1 MEVKKFERQINGG
14 NLVIETGKL
23 ALQANGSVTVQYG
36 GTVVLATATMN
47 DGAREGV
54 DFFPLMVDYEER
66 LYAAGKIKGSRFI
79 KREGKPT
86 DEAILSGRIVDRT
99 IRPLFNG
106 RMRNDV
112 QVVLTILS
120 VDQENDPDVC
130 SVIGASI
137 ALGISDIP
145 WDGPVGAVRVAKV
158 DGKLILNP
166 TFEQREKASFE
177 MFLTGKDGKINMIE
191 AGAKEVPE
199 AEMIEA
205 MHFGMGYISE
215 LEDFQKTIIKEIGKA
230 KKEAKLMQAP
240 VEIEEKMKR
249 FVEGKI
255 ESAVMEKDKLTRNDN
270 MSALKRGLLDYVA
283 EELGSEYIEIAKLV
297 LDEEIDDFVHQVAI
311 RRDVRVDGRKMDE
324 VRDLSAEVAVLPRTH
339 GSGLFNRGETQVL
352 TVLTLGAPGDEQII
366 DGMKE
371 ETTKRFM
378 HHYSFPPFSVGE
390 VKPMRGPGRREI
402 GHGALAE
409 KAIEPLIPT
418 KEEFPYTIRLVSE
431 VLGSNGSSSQA
442 SICGSALALM
452 DGGVPIKR
460 LAAGIAMGLMS
471 DQEGNYK
478 VLTDIQGPEDHY
490 GDMDFKIAGTAEGLT
505 AIQMDVKIGGISL
518 AILEEAI
525 GKAREARMHIIGVM
539 SGAITQPRAELSQFA
554 PRITSFKINPDKIR
568 DVIGPGGKV
577 INAIIADTGVTIDIE
592 DDGTVLITSKDAD
605 AAAKATAWIKN
616 IVREVLP
623 GEIYQGKVVKIMNF
637 GAFVEILPGQEGLVH
652 ISEIAPTR
660 VEKVEDVVKM
670 GDVIAVKVKNIDDQ
684 GRINL
689 THKGV

>member
-1 MEVKKFERQINGG
+1 MEAQKFERQINGN

-66 LYAAGKIKGSRFI
+66 LYAAGKIKGSRFV
-79 KREGKPT
+79 KREGRPT
-86 DEAILSGRIVDRT
+86 DEAVLSGRIVDRT

-112 QVVLTILS
+112 QVILTILS
-120 VDQENDPDVC
+120 VDQENDPDVI

-145 WDGPVGAVRVAKV
+145 WDGPVGAIRVAKV
-158 DGKLILNP
+158 DGQIIINP
-166 TFEQREKASFE
+166 TFEQREKSAFE
-177 MFLTGKDGKINMIE
+177 IFLTGKGGKINMIE
-191 AGAKEVPE
+191 CAAKEVPE
-199 AEMIEA
+199 AEIVEA
-205 MHFGMGYISE
+205 MRFGKKY
-215 LEDFQKTIIKEIGKA
+215 LEDLENFQAEIIARLGKTKKA
-230 KKEAKLMQAP
+230 AYLMQAP
-240 VEIEEKMKR
+240 AEIEDQMKK

-255 ESAVMEKDKLTRNDN
+255 ESAVMEKDKQTRNAN
-270 MSALKRGLLDYVA
+270 MSALKKSLLAFV
-283 EELGSEYIEIAKLV
+283 EENLGKEYKEIAKLV
-297 LDEEIDDFVHQVAI
+297 LDEEIDAFVHQAAI
-311 RRDVRVDGRKMDE
+311 HKDERPDGRRMDE
-324 VRDLSAEVAVLPRTH
+324 VRDISAEVSILPRTH
-339 GSGLFNRGETQVL
+339 GSGLFQRGETQVL
-352 TVLTLGAPGDEQII
+352 TVLTLGAPGDEQTI

-371 ETTKRFM
+371 ETTKTFM
-378 HHYSFPPFSVGE
+378 HHYSFPPYSVGE

-409 KAIEPLIPT
+409 KAIEPLIPSR
-418 KEEFPYTIRLVSE
+418 EVFPYTIRLVSE

-452 DGGVPIKR
+452 DGGVPIER

-471 DQEGNYK
+471 DKEGNYK

-490 GDMDFKIAGTAEGLT
+490 GDMDFKVAGTEKGIT

-518 AILEEAI
+518 DILEEAV
-525 GKAREARMHIIGVM
+525 GKAREARVHIIGIM
-539 SGAITQPRAELSQFA
+539 SSAIAEPRAEMSPYA
-554 PRITSFKINPDKIR
+554 PRITSFRINPEKIR
-568 DVIGPGGKV
+568 DVIGPGGKK
-577 INAIIADTGVTIDIE
+577 INEIIADTGVTIDIE
-592 DDGTVLITSKDAD
+592 DDGMVLITSKDAE
-605 AAAKATAWIKN
+605 AAMRATEWIKD
-616 IVREVLP
+616 ITREVLP
-623 GEIYQGKVVKIMNF
+623 GEVFEGKVIKIMTF
-637 GAFVEILPGQEGLVH
+637 GAFVEVLPGQEGLVH
-652 ISEIAPTR
+652 ISELAPTR
-660 VEKVEDVVKM
+660 VEKVEDVVKE
-670 GDVIAVKVKNIDDQ
+670 GDFITVKVLGIDDK

>member
-1 MEVKKFERQINGG
+1 MEAKKFERQINGG

-120 VDQENDPDVC
+120 VDQENDPDVV

-158 DGKLILNP
+158 DGKMILNP
-166 TFEQREKASFE
+166 TYEQREKSLFE
-177 MFLTGKDGKINMIE
+177 IFLTGKDGKINMIE
-191 AGAKEVPE
+191 AAAKEIPE
-199 AEMIEA
+199 AELVEA
-205 MHFGMGYISE
+205 MRFGQKYIAE
-215 LEDFQKTIIKEIGKA
+215 LEDFQKEIISALGKEKKA
-230 KKEAKLMQAP
+230 AKLMQAP
-240 VEIEEKMKR
+240 EEIELQMKK

-255 ESAVMEKDKLTRNDN
+255 ESAVMEKDKLTRNAN
-270 MSALKRGLLDYVA
+270 MSALKKGLLDFVA
-283 EELGSEYIEIAKLV
+283 EDLGKEYVEIAKLV
-297 LDEEIDDFVHQVAI
+297 LDEEIDAFVHQIAI
-311 RRDVRVDGRKMDE
+311 RNNERVDGRKMDE
-324 VRDLSAEVAVLPRTH
+324 VRNISAEVAVLPRTH
-339 GSGLFNRGETQVL
+339 GSGLFNRGETQAL
-352 TVLTLGAPGDEQII
+352 TVLTLGAPGDEQTI

-409 KAIEPLIPT
+409 KAIEPLIPS
-418 KEEFPYTIRLVSE
+418 KEIFPYTIRLVSE

-452 DGGVPIKR
+452 DGGVPIPR

-471 DQEGNYK
+471 DKQGGYK

-490 GDMDFKIAGTAEGLT
+490 GDMDFKVAGTEQGVT
-505 AIQMDVKIGGISL
+505 AIQMDVKIDGIPL
-518 AILEEAI
+518 EILEEAI
-525 GKAREARMHIIGVM
+525 GKAREARVHIIGIM
-539 SGAITQPRAELSQFA
+539 SSAIAKPREEMSPYA
-554 PRITSFKINPDKIR
+554 PRITSFRINPDKIR
-568 DVIGPGGKV
+568 DVIGPGGKI
-577 INAIIADTGVTIDIE
+577 INAIIAETGVSIDIE
-592 DDGTVLITSKDAD
+592 DDGMVLITSKNAEE
-605 AAAKATAWIKN
+605 AQRATDWIKD
-616 IVREVLP
+616 ITREVLP
-623 GEIYQGKVVKIMNF
+623 GEVYQGKVVKIMAF

-652 ISEIAPTR
+652 ISELAPSR
-660 VEKVEDVVKM
+660 VEKVEDVVNV
-670 GDVIAVKVKNIDDQ
+670 GDIIAVKVKNIDDQ